1 MGIRTYR
8 IVTQREILVK
18 ARNKTEVK
26 EMIEAGKIPIYED
39 ETIVEFKERLPNQPV
54 LTVRP
59 VYTPKAVLKR
69 NKQENKEDKQE
80 NKEVAQPEGNVTSDV
95 TEAVNENK
103 DLPNNVV
110 PFPVSGNN

>member
-8 IVTQREILVK
+8 IVTRREILVK

-26 EMIEAGKIPIYED
+26 EMIEVGKIPIYED
-39 ETIVEFKERLPNQPV
+39 EVIVEFKERLPNQPT

-69 NKQENKEDKQE
+69 NKQEI
-80 NKEVAQPEGNVTSDV
+80 KEVAQPEGNVTPDV
-95 TEAVNENK
+95 IEAVNENK

-110 PFPVSGNN
+110 PFPAVDNN

>member
-39 ETIVEFKERLPNQPV
+39 ETIVEFKERLPNQPT

-69 NKQENKEDKQE
+69 NKQE